1 MPLTF
6 EELTEDEQLKY
17 ANALETW
24 ARAVREAHR
33 WKQERVQD
41 ATAAD
46 PPLSTATLDELTARL
61 VTGYTDRIPE
71 FPTPDDIRNMAEE

>member
-6 EELTEDEQLKY
+6 DELTEDEQLKY

-24 ARAVREAHR
+24 ARAVRDAHR

-41 ATAAD
+41 AVAAD
-46 PPLSTATLDELTARL
+46 PPLSTATLEELSARL
-61 VTGYTDRIPE
+61 VTGYAERIPE
-71 FPTPDDIRNMAEE
+71 QPTPDGIRIAGE